1 MSRVSNFFKKII
13 DWLFV
18 GKRLPIIIAAF
29 VIIAVSITAW
39 IVIDMNKVDPY
50 GATVFVTIKGF
61 DNDFENR
68 QIKIETNGDTV
79 KEIFSLKYPEVY
91 EAFGKPF
98 IHKNVFSKFMNKK
111 ATPEGAHF
119 QVTIDGDIHRNLEN
133 AYVFDQQTIVIEYKP
148 N

>member
-68 QIKIETNGDTV
+68 QIKIETLWETQN
-79 KEIFSLKYPEVY
+79 
-91 EAFGKPF
+91 
-98 IHKNVFSKFMNKK
+98 
-111 ATPEGAHF
+111 
-119 QVTIDGDIHRNLEN
+119 
-133 AYVFDQQTIVIEYKP
+133 
-148 N
+148 